1 MSSGELNRQIDLAK
15 RQEAWLD
22 DPRREALEDALWE
35 RWNEEK
41 GEQEYLENLRREEHE
56 ERMEARARLMAED
69 EGKDFDR
76 LNPAQTRKILEEARE
91 ALAWEVEKRGN
102 GGL

>member
-1 MSSGELNRQIDLAK
+1 MNNRELDRQIDMAK
-15 RQEAWLD
+15 RKEAWLD
-22 DPRREALEDALWE
+22 DPRREALEDAARDAWDEENGALEASENRATEEWE
-35 RWNEEK
+35 NQVED
-41 GEQEYLENLRREEHE
+41 H
-56 ERMEARARLMAED
+56 ARLLAED
-69 EGKDFDR
+69 EGRDFDR

>member
-22 DPRREALEDALWE
+22 DPRREALEDALWDASA
-35 RWNEEK
+35 EEN
-41 GEQEYLENLRREEHE
+41 GAEEAWENRAREEWE
-56 ERMEARARLMAED
+56 ERIEARARLMAED

-91 ALAWEVEKRGN
+91 ALVGDYE
-102 GGL
+102 